1 MFDNHYF
8 SDLDKFKK
16 EPYFCNLNEIND
28 LVIINYNKNKNNL
41 SNKLNGLIYDK
52 KNKKIIYYGLDKMNK
67 DINELDKISDD
78 YIVEELIDG
87 VKIGVFYYNDKW
99 NKCTNKKIYA
109 LNSIWHGPNFDE
121 LSEECFNKLDF
132 SKLNTKCCYTFVI
145 QHSKCLNY
153 IKYTEPNFVL
163 ASCRLLDNSSQNY
176 LNEINC
182 DLDFPKPEKYNLSL
196 EEIKNN
202 LKNKN
207 ISGYILNINGY
218 RYRLESNI
226 FKKSVELKGNERNMK
241 IRYLKIRNNTELK
254 DDFMLF
260 YPELLQLINE
270 IEYDIKYLSK
280 TILYQYINRFIKK
293 QENII
298 NPRFKKIIYEIHTNY
313 INTREIT
320 TYEKVYNKVSNSDF
334 KRIVF
339 LLNTIKFN

>member
-87 VKIGVFYYNDKW
+87 VKIGVYYYNDKW
-99 NKCTNKKIYA
+99 NKCTNKKIYSF
-109 LNSIWHGPNFDE
+109 NSIWHGPNFDE
-121 LSEECFNKLDF
+121 LSGECFNKLDF
-132 SKLNTKCCYTFVI
+132 SKLNTNYCYTFVI